1 MEPERTANERKKEMK
16 TIKLEETGT
25 KGIYTAQIG
34 GKLGV
39 VIFQSRNRS
48 KAQFKLNAV
57 TVAASR
63 LRKVG
68 SVAAA
73 NGNAPVFVAVEIS
86 VAGRFNHSVCVTAE
100 TFKKIQTA
108 HTDFPLGEKARAV
121 FAADKKTIEGARF
134 EILAPPK
141 ATTAAEPKVAK
152 LQAA

>member
-1 MEPERTANERKKEMK
+1 MN
-16 TIKLEETGT
+16 IKLEPTAS
-25 KGIYTAQIG
+25 KGIFLATIAG
-34 GKLGV
+34 RKSV
-39 VIFQSRNRS
+39 VIYQARNRS
-48 KAQFKLNAV
+48 KAEYKLNAV

-68 SVAAA
+68 KVSAE
-73 NGNAPVFVAVEIS
+73 NGNAPIFVAVEIS
-86 VAGRFNHSVCVTAE
+86 VAGRFNNSVLVSAE

-121 FAADKKTIEGARF
+121 FAADKKTIEGARY

-141 ATTAAEPKVAK
+141 ATAAAEPKAAK